1 MTVPESELARA
12 ARAVGRFAAVC
23 LALASGCSTPAVTP
37 ATEPEAAAQPDAPI
51 VMAQPG
57 AWFDAQGGLTVVG
70 AGRRLR
76 LVLSA
81 PIVACEPAFSQKASA
96 EELAARASLPFYVLS
111 DACRPEHP
119 NILLAEESQTASP
132 SELEQTYREVARCAA
147 ADLGATSG
155 WIPDVVDKSDPCP
168 AALGHGWRLPHV
180 AELMGLTVDDRKAV
194 AGALFESDSRAG
206 FGSLLLYARGEGG
219 QLTLVTLSPNASE
232 QAPPLGESQ
241 RARPFFGAALRCV
254 PPKGTA
260 PQGKPASSP
269 PLPFAQECL
278 KSLRANQSALKL
290 RPNAAPAPELQKLQ
304 AWIDG
309 AERSPA
315 LVESEAALRE
325 LSQLLSTPTIERMA
339 HDAREERALTE
350 HYAQLAEGLD
360 DPNVSAGERER
371 RRAEFDTLR
380 KRLGGQIL
388 QKAVSSGS
396 DRLQLAALLA
406 HLERTLQAQAQPDAG
421 KKPAKQRRPNYGP
434 LLSRL
439 RELRGAKVSGP

>member
-1 MTVPESELARA
+1 MTVPESELT
-12 ARAVGRFAAVC
+12 RAVGRFAAGC

-81 PIVACEPAFSQKASA
+81 PVVACEPAFAHKASA
-96 EELAARASLPFYVLS
+96 QELAGRASLPFYVLS

-119 NILLAEESQTASP
+119 SILLAEESQTASP
-132 SELEQTYREVARCAA
+132 SELEQTYHEVARCAA
-147 ADLGATSG
+147 TDLGATSG
-155 WIPDVVDKSDPCP
+155 WVPDVVAASDPCP
-168 AALGHGWRLPHV
+168 AALGLGWRLPRV

-206 FGSLLLYARGEGG
+206 FGSLLLYARAEDG

-232 QAPPLGESQ
+232 KAPVLSESQ

-254 PPKGTA
+254 PPNRQTL
-260 PQGKPASSP
+260 QGKPPASP

-278 KSLRANQSALKL
+278 KSLRVSQAALEL
-290 RPNAAPAPELQKLQ
+290 RSNSAPAPELQRLKS
-304 AWIDG
+304 WIDA

-315 LVESEAALRE
+315 VVESETALRE
-325 LSQLLSTPTIERMA
+325 LSQLLSTPSIERMA

-371 RRAEFDTLR
+371 RRAEFATLR
-380 KRLGGQIL
+380 KRLGGQIS
-388 QKAVSSGS
+388 QQAVSSGN
-396 DRLQLAALLA
+396 DRLQLSALLA
-406 HLERTLQAQAQPDAG
+406 HLERALQARAQPDAG
-421 KKPAKQRRPNYGP
+421 KKPSKQPRPNYAP
-434 LLSRL
+434 VLSRL
-439 RELRGAKVSGP
+439 RELRGQKVSGP